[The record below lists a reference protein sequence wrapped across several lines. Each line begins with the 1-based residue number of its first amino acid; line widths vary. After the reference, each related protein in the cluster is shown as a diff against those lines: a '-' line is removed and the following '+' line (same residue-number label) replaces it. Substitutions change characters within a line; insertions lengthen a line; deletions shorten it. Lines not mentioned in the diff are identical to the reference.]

1 MATYKD
7 RVEKHNTAIVGF
19 FAKGKP
25 LVCIEVSVPEGAVMQ
40 AKLPCNKQVKES
52 PALLQAVKA
61 WAVRKRLKVETENME
76 VRTVGI

>member
-1 MATYKD
+1 
-7 RVEKHNTAIVGF
+7 
-19 FAKGKP
+19 
-25 LVCIEVSVPEGAVMQ
+25 MQ

-61 WAVRKRLKVETENME
+61 WAVRKRLKVETDDME